1 MRDILQHLESLE
13 ESTGLANRKA
23 GDVFRDSNG
32 KEIFFKGIEFFPKNG
47 GRLEPQELDNIVKQ
61 LESENNI
68 SWLNARNSRSGGI
81 ALSRFYDAAG
91 NTLVFGK
98 YLENIKPNFTNN
110 YVPNH
115 VGDFRY
121 AGKTAIKIQDKLTPQ
136 DLLINMTDL
145 TADDILDQLAISL
158 GSSHPLYDL
167 AYQVASGKEFPIE
180 FPKPKDVSFAGFRD
194 YFCEIL
200 QPIALQN
207 GQFTGNA
214 EEVADVFLD
223 GSFRDTYISFDQSKT
238 AGLSDSILS
247 SVDGKKVKVSTKGG
261 RGATASVSNLVNS
274 INELEET
281 VRGSELKAKYKD
293 TIDIINEIKT
303 RGQVGAPLFLA
314 VKFEIISQQEAGEI
328 IALRNN
334 PLINMEDLDFLDISD
349 NIKEIARKRNANN
362 PASLDLFYHVMAAI
376 AFEVAAKVNKDGKF
390 SNAAADIL
398 NNSALVQVYTKA
410 KEKKDTWVL
419 EEFNTVYPG
428 KLITGVYL
436 SAEKTY
442 YSTGI
447 KGNFTFKIDRGDGVP
462 KDTNIETSVRQVRIS
477 SDDEFRDM
485 AANIALSK
493 SRQPRRQV
501 GSSVGNV
508 GREKRS

>member
-1 MRDILQHLESLE
+1 MRNILQHLESLE
-13 ESTGLANRKA
+13 ESTGLANRKV

-32 KEIFFKGIEFFPKNG
+32 KEIYFKGIEFFPTNG
-47 GRLEPQELDNIVKQ
+47 GRLEPQELDNMVRH

-68 SWLNARNSRSGGI
+68 SWLNTRSSKSGGI
-81 ALSRFYDAAG
+81 AIAKFYDSFE
-91 NTLVFGK
+91 NTFVFGK

-110 YVPNH
+110 FVPNR

-121 AGKTAIKIQDKLTPQ
+121 VGKSATKIQDKLTPQ
-136 DLLINMTDL
+136 DLLTNMSDL
-145 TADDILDQLAISL
+145 TSDDILDQLAISL
-158 GSSHPLYDL
+158 GTRHPLYDL
-167 AYQVASGKEFPIE
+167 AYQVASGEKFPIE
-180 FPKPKDVSFAGFRD
+180 FPKPKDVSFTSFRD

-214 EEVADVFLD
+214 QEVADIFLD
-223 GSFRDTYISFDQSKT
+223 GSFEDTYISFDQSKT

-247 SVDGKKVKVSTKGG
+247 KIDGRKIKVSTKGG
-261 RGATASVSNLVNS
+261 RGATASVSNLINS

-281 VRGSELKAKYKD
+281 VRGSELKEKYKD

-314 VKFEIISQQEAGEI
+314 TKFEIISQKEVNEI
-328 IALRNN
+328 LSLRNK
-334 PLINMEDLDFLDISD
+334 PLINMEDLEFLDISD
-349 NIKEIARKRNANN
+349 NIKEIARKRNATN
-362 PASLDLFYHVMAAI
+362 PHSLDLFYHIMAAI
-376 AFEVAAKVNKDGKF
+376 AFEVAAKVNKDGEF
-390 SNAAADIL
+390 SKAASDIL

-419 EEFNTVYPG
+419 EEFSTIYPS

-447 KGNFTFKIDRGDGVP
+447 KGNFTFKIDRGGGIP
-462 KDTNIETSVRQVRIS
+462 KDTKIEISPRQIRVPT
-477 SDDEFRDM
+477 DNEFRDM
-485 AANIALSK
+485 AASIALGK
-493 SRQPRRQV
+493 SRKPHRQADL
-501 GSSVGNV
+501 SVGNV